1 MRRSCLAEFRLET
14 ERLVIRSW
22 RDEDIAAF
30 HAICRDPVVMATLGP
45 VMTLAETEALV
56 ARERAF
62 EAELGHTFWVVERRA
77 DQRLIGKCGVIRGR
91 VEPILNLP
99 EIGWRLAADCWGQG
113 YISEAARACA
123 AWFFA
128 NRADEAIWAITS
140 SANLRSRAVMER
152 LGMAYQPGLDFDHP
166 RLAPGDSLL
175 RHVTYRLD
183 RRA

>member
-1 MRRSCLAEFRLET
+1 MFLEN
-14 ERLVIRSW
+14 SPKNQ
-22 RDEDIAAF
+22 
-30 HAICRDPVVMATLGP
+30 PVATL
-45 VMTLAETEALV
+45 MLAHGAGAAMDSGFMQTMAANLAQRDIRVVRFEFPYMA
-56 ARERAF
+56 ARRDD
-62 EAELGHTFWVVERRA
+62 GIRRPPNP
-77 DQRLIGKCGVIRGR
+77 R
-91 VEPILNLP
+91 NL
-99 EIGWRLAADCWGQG
+99 LLDCWGQG